1 MADRKVEFR
10 VGAVV
15 LFTLGFLGLLLV
27 LNNPVA
33 SPFGKGKKE
42 MYIILDQA
50 PGVGINT
57 PVRKDGIPIGYVSAI
72 RSDADGVTLTIRIES
87 DVPIYQSDMA
97 QVEPSSIFGDAV
109 VQFTRGER
117 IGPPIELPAAATI
130 EGTALPDPIN
140 ALTKLQGDLGPAVQQ
155 LGEAGE
161 KVAILADKINLAL
174 GDDIG
179 KQRVQA
185 VMDRLSIALDDFSRV
200 MKGVDE
206 ILGDQ
211 ELRGTLRTAID
222 EIPVLVADARQA
234 VGEARTVL
242 GSANNTLGNIDN
254 VVASAETNLKNIEG
268 ITKPLGERGEQ
279 LAELIISSIENIDVL
294 SSDLA
299 KFAYALNSSD
309 GTIARLVR
317 EPELYD
323 NVNQVVK
330 NVNTV
335 VIRVYQQLQD
345 LRPIMDDIRV
355 FTDKIARNPGSIVRG
370 AVEPSIRK

>member
-1 MADRKVEFR
+1 MSDRKVETR

-42 MYIILDQA
+42 IYVLLDKA

-72 RSDADGVTLTIRIES
+72 KSDADGVTLTARIDQ
-87 DVPIYQSDMA
+87 DVPIYMSDTCT
-97 QVEPSSIFGDAV
+97 VEPSSIFGDAV
-109 VQFTRGER
+109 VQFSRGER
-117 IGPPIELPAAATI
+117 VGPPVELSAATTI
-130 EGTALPDPIN
+130 IGTALPDPIN
-140 ALTKLQGDLGPAVQQ
+140 ALTKMQADLGPAVQQ

-161 KVAILADKINLAL
+161 KVAILADKINIAL
-174 GDDIG
+174 GEDIG
-179 KQRVQA
+179 QQRIQS
-185 VMDRLSIALDDFSRV
+185 VMDRLAVALDDFSRV

-211 ELRGTLRTAID
+211 ELRGNIRSAID
-222 EIPVLVADARQA
+222 DIPVLVAEARQA

-242 GSANNTLGNIDN
+242 GNAGNSIENIDR
-254 VVASAETNLKNIEG
+254 VVVSAENNLRNIEG
-268 ITKPLGERGEQ
+268 LTEPLGQRGEQ
-279 LAELIISSIENIDVL
+279 LSELIITSIENIDVL
-294 SSDLA
+294 TGDLS
-299 KFAYALNSSD
+299 KFAYALNNSD

-330 NVNTV
+330 NVNIV
-335 VIRVYQQLQD
+335 VTRVYQQIQD